1 MLFSRFF
8 RRNRPLLFKV
18 LLFLSPVVPLLLVKA
33 PEMPALRIYDR
44 IQSWIVH
51 PMAEVVTQAT
61 EGASFV
67 WQHYFMLVGA
77 SKENETLKHDV
88 ENLESQL
95 LGFEELRSENSRL
108 KQIVAMPELPA
119 LHTVAGEIIGQDPS
133 GESLAFF
140 INVGRKHGIKERM
153 PVISPQ
159 GIVGTITRVHNN
171 YSMFMAVQD
180 PAHAVDGMILR
191 SRAQFIT
198 EGRGLSLTGRLK
210 YLDRSADVRV
220 GDLVVTSGL
229 DKVFPKGLKIGFII
243 KVDRPRTGV
252 MQNAELRPSADLS
265 YLEEVLV
272 VLNQK
277 ETSLAAPVEVK
288 AQ

>member
-8 RRNRPLLFKV
+8 RRNRSLLFKV
-18 LLFLSPVVPLLLVKA
+18 LLFLSPVVPLVLVKA
-33 PEMPALRIYDR
+33 PDMPQLRVYDR
-44 IQSWIVH
+44 LQSWIVH
-51 PMAEVVTQAT
+51 PIAEVFTYATQ
-61 EGASFV
+61 GAAFV
-67 WQHYFMLVGA
+67 WNNYFALVGA
-77 SKENETLKHDV
+77 SKENEELRAEVRD
-88 ENLESQL
+88 LESQL
-95 LGFEELRSENSRL
+95 LSSEELKSENSRL
-108 KQIVAMPELPA
+108 KEMLAMPEFPA
-119 LHTVAGEIIGQDPS
+119 FKTVAGRIIGQDPS
-133 GESLAFF
+133 GESLGFF
-140 INVGRKHGIKERM
+140 INVGDKDGVKVRM

-159 GIVGTITRVHNN
+159 GIVGTITRVYAN
-171 YSMFMAVQD
+171 YSLFRAVQD
-180 PAHAVDGMILR
+180 PAHDVDGMILR

-229 DKVFPKGLKIGFII
+229 DRVFPKGLKIGFVI

-252 MQNAELRPSADLS
+252 TQNAELRPSADLS

-272 VLNQK
+272 VVNQK
-277 ETSLAAPVEVK
+277 DYTPPEEVN

>member
-1 MLFSRFF
+1 M
-8 RRNRPLLFKV
+8 
-18 LLFLSPVVPLLLVKA
+18 
-33 PEMPALRIYDR
+33 
-44 IQSWIVH
+44 QSWIVH
-51 PMAEVVTQAT
+51 PIAELCTEAT
-61 EGASFV
+61 RGASYV
-67 WQHYFMLVGA
+67 WDHYFGLVGA
-77 SKENETLKHDV
+77 SKENDALKREV

-95 LGFEELRSENSRL
+95 LSYEELRNENQRL
-108 KQIVAMPELPA
+108 KTTLAMPELPA
-119 LHTVAGEIIGQDPS
+119 LATVAGEIIGQDPA

-140 INVGRKHGIKERM
+140 INVGRRHGVKERM

-159 GIVGTITRVHNN
+159 GIVGTIARVYAN
-171 YSMFMAVQD
+171 YSMFVAVQD
-180 PAHAVDGMILR
+180 PSHAVDGMIPR
-191 SRAQFIT
+191 SRAQFIA

-252 MQNAELRPSADLS
+252 TQNAELRPSADLS

-272 VLNQK
+272 VTNQK
-277 ETSLAAPVEVK
+277 PVPPTPPTEEK
-288 AQ
+288 AL